1 MALDRIVCLT
11 EETVETMYL
20 LGQDHRIVGVTG
32 YAIRPP
38 RVRREKPRVGA
49 FTSADSD
56 KICALNPDLVLTFSD
71 LQADIAADLIRRGV
85 AVHAFNQRSL
95 AGIFDMIDT
104 LGRLFDCQQ
113 AAADLIAQYRSK
125 IDACTRAKPD
135 RPLTVYFEEWDDPP
149 ISGIRWVSE
158 LIDIAGGRDVFA
170 QISREQGAKSRILD
184 PQDIIDAAPDVIIA
198 SWCGKKVVT
207 DKIKTRPGWDSI
219 PAVQNDLIFE
229 IKSPL
234 ILQPGPAAVSDG
246 LDQLCTILT
255 TARDVLAQKEHRL

>member
-1 MALDRIVCLT
+1 M
-11 EETVETMYL
+11 
-20 LGQDHRIVGVTG
+20 
-32 YAIRPP
+32 
-38 RVRREKPRVGA
+38 
-49 FTSADSD
+49 
-56 KICALNPDLVLTFSD
+56 
-71 LQADIAADLIRRGV
+71 
-85 AVHAFNQRSL
+85 
-95 AGIFDMIDT
+95 
-104 LGRLFDCQQ
+104 
-113 AAADLIAQYRSK
+113 
-125 IDACTRAKPD
+125 
-135 RPLTVYFEEWDDPP
+135 
-149 ISGIRWVSE
+149 
-158 LIDIAGGRDVFA
+158 FA

-255 TARDVLAQKEHRL
+255 TARDVLAQKEQRL